1 MKLIIML
8 VVGYL
13 CYRLLKNWMMA
24 GGQPRGHV
32 SASPKEQ
39 IDDVMIQDPA
49 CGVYFSK
56 ENAVRAQIN
65 GQELYFCSPECR
77 DKYLNDQRDA

>member
-1 MKLIIML
+1 MKLLILL

-13 CYRLLKNWMMA
+13 CYRMLKNWMMA
-24 GGQPRGHV
+24 GGQPREHV
-32 SASPKEQ
+32 STNPREQ

-65 GQELYFCSPECR
+65 GQELFFCSPECK
-77 DKYLNDQRDA
+77 DKYLNQQDEA